1 MSILSFEF
9 FFGDIYS
16 DTSGFDFYYQL
27 PAIFSR
33 NLNTLS
39 LNKVSFYLSFL
50 KVFFFKCTC
59 KNEI

>member
-1 MSILSFEF
+1 MSILSLEFFF

-39 LNKVSFYLSFL
+39 LKKGLSVCL
-50 KVFFFKCTC
+50 S
-59 KNEI
+59 

>member
-1 MSILSFEF
+1 MSILSLEFF

-39 LNKVSFYLSFL
+39 LKKGLSVCL
-50 KVFFFKCTC
+50 S
-59 KNEI
+59 